1 MKKTF
6 FAIIFIALL
15 TVPNIFGA
23 TTFSL
28 YDSDNGGSVI
38 SAIPLDN
45 DGEPISSNRKFTTG
59 KVYVQIDRDNDTWTL
74 IAYTKNAGSSSDLQ
88 NTPRSATLI
97 WKYRN
102 APIFGEDTDPLGTTI
117 SEDDWSDSVN
127 LKYKYFVNSATGSSG
142 LTLGQK
148 TYAQILTSSAT
159 YPQRVQITFG
169 VDMSSTIKSGTYS
182 TVLEFEL
189 STN

>member
-6 FAIIFIALL
+6 LAIIFIAFMA
-15 TVPNIFGA
+15 VPNIFGA

-38 SAIPLDN
+38 SAIPLDRDN
-45 DGEPISSNRKFTTG
+45 ESIISNRKFTAG
-59 KVYVQIDRDNDTWTL
+59 KVYLEIDRDNDAWTL
-74 IAYTKNAGSSSDLQ
+74 IAYTKNTADSSILQ
-88 NTPRSATLI
+88 NSARNASLV

-102 APIFGEDTDPLGTTI
+102 APVFGEDSDPLGTTI
-117 SEDDWSDSVN
+117 SDLDWSDPVN

-142 LTLGQK
+142 LTTGQK
-148 TYAQILTSSAT
+148 TYAQILTSSEI
-159 YPQRVQITFG
+159 YSKRVQITFG
-169 VDMSSTIKSGTYS
+169 LDMSSTIKSGTYS

>member
-1 MKKTF
+1 MKKIFLT
-6 FAIIFIALL
+6 IIFIAFAA
-15 TVPNIFGA
+15 VPSIFGA
-23 TTFSL
+23 TTFSI

-38 SAIPLDN
+38 SAIPLDRDN
-45 DGEPISSNRKFTTG
+45 DSITSNRKFTAG

-74 IAYTKNAGSSSDLQ
+74 IAYTKNAGSSSELQ
-88 NTPRSATLI
+88 NTPRNASLI

-102 APIFGEDTDPLGTTI
+102 APVFGEDSDPLGTTI
-117 SEDDWSDSVN
+117 SDYDWSDPAN

-142 LTLGQK
+142 LTETQK

-159 YPQRVQITFG
+159 YPQRIQITFG
-169 VDMSSTIKSGTYS
+169 LDMSSTIKSGTYS